1 MKETRIIIA
10 DDHQLFADGLLT
22 ILQEQP
28 GLRITDTVRDG
39 HALLRSLRTSKAELV
54 LLDLSMPGMNGLDAA
69 KHLRSEFPDTAILVI
84 TMNDST
90 EILVSLMDLGVQG
103 IVFKN
108 TGKAELLQ
116 AIATIL
122 SGNRHFSQEVTLQ
135 LARGFGQK
143 PEDPWQLTKRERD
156 VLKLIQQGLTTN
168 QIAEKLFISPH
179 TVETHRKNLHLKSGL
194 NKSLPLISEAIRL
207 GYLKS
212 GEGL

>member
-1 MKETRIIIA
+1 MKETRVIIA

-28 GLRITDTVRDG
+28 GLRIIDTVRDG
-39 HALLRSLRTSKAELV
+39 HALLRSLRSNKAELV

-69 KHLRSEFPDTAILVI
+69 KHLRTEFPDTAILVI

-90 EILVSLMDLGVQG
+90 DILVSLMDLGVQG

-116 AIATIL
+116 AITTII
-122 SGNRHFSQEVTLQ
+122 SGNRYFSQEVTLQ
-135 LARGFGQK
+135 LALGFKQK

-156 VLKLIQQGLTTN
+156 VLQLIYEGLTTN
-168 QIAEKLFISPH
+168 EIAEKLFISPH
-179 TVETHRKNLHLKSGL
+179 TVETHRKNLFIKTGF
-194 NKSLPLISEAIRL
+194 NKAQPLINEAIRL